1 MVAGRMISVRFQ
13 PNSALS
19 GSTVNPIR
27 LNGMGYAPQVTPT
40 IAASKTFQPLANSP
54 SERLA

>member
-1 MVAGRMISVRFQ
+1 MISVRFQ